1 MGVEGGL
8 FLGMDPAPSQP
19 KHDIFVGRQPIY
31 GRRLELYAYELLYR
45 GADVDYADFSEG
57 DRATSQVLLNTFTEF
72 GLERIVGGHL
82 AFVNLTRGFIVGEYP
97 LPVPR
102 TQVVLEVLE
111 EIEPDAQVIEGLR
124 DLRRRGFKIALD
136 DFVYR
141 PELEPLLGLADI
153 VKVDIL
159 GLEEAEVRARF
170 QQLKPLGI
178 KLLAEKIETREQFE
192 LCRDMGFDYFQGY
205 FLAKPNVVSGSSIP
219 ASSLNLLRLMAE
231 LQGPEQDLERVA
243 EIVSQDVALSYKLL
257 RHINAA
263 IYGMPRRIESVKET
277 VTYLG
282 LSTVRNL
289 AFLFLLANGGEHPH
303 ELLVTAMMRAK
314 MCENLARAGVAANPA
329 SFFTVGLFSTLDAL
343 LGLPMERVVGKLPLG
358 EELQRALLE
367 KEGPMAEALACTLAY
382 ERGDWGAVNCFGLQR
397 NAIQTA
403 FLEAVA
409 WVEAVDQE
417 IASVAA

>member
-1 MGVEGGL
+1 
-8 FLGMDPAPSQP
+8 MDSASTQP
-19 KHDIFVGRQPIY
+19 KQDIFVGRQPIY

-82 AFVNLTRGFIVGEYP
+82 AFINLTRGFIVGEYP

-111 EIEPDAQVIEGLR
+111 DVPPDEQVIEGLKS
-124 DLRRRGFKIALD
+124 LRQRGFKIALD
-136 DFVYR
+136 DFDCETER
-141 PELEPLLGLADI
+141 LPLLALADI
-153 VKVDIL
+153 VKLDIL
-159 GLEEAEVRARF
+159 GLEEQKVRERF
-170 QQLKPLGI
+170 ELLKPLGL

-205 FLAKPNVVSGSSIP
+205 FLAKPNVVSGQSIP
-219 ASSLNLLRLMAE
+219 ANNLNLLRLMAE
-231 LQGPEQDLERVA
+231 FQSPDHDLERVA

-263 IYGMPRRIESVKET
+263 IYGMPRRIDSVKET

-282 LSTVRNL
+282 LSTVKNL
-289 AFLFLLANGGEHPH
+289 ACLFILSGVNEQPR

-314 MCENLARAGVAANPA
+314 MCELLGRASKAANPP
-329 SFFTVGLFSTLDAL
+329 SYFTMGLFSTLDAL
-343 LGLPMERVVGKLPLG
+343 LNVPMDRIVKKLPLS
-358 EELQRALLE
+358 EELQLGLLE
-367 KEGPMAEALACTLAY
+367 GRGPMAEALRCTLAY
-382 ERGDWGAVNCFGLQR
+382 ERGDWDAVDCFGLSR
-397 NAIQTA
+397 STIKNA
-403 FLEAVA
+403 FLEAVI
-409 WVEAVDQE
+409 WVEAVDKE
-417 IASVAA
+417 IAAVAA

>member
-1 MGVEGGL
+1 
-8 FLGMDPAPSQP
+8 MDQQTQP
-19 KHDIFVGRQPIY
+19 NHDIFVGRQPIY

-45 GADVDYADFSEG
+45 GADVDYADFTEG

-82 AFVNLTRGFIVGEYP
+82 AFINLTRGFIVGEYP

-111 EIEPDAQVIEGLR
+111 EVEADEQVLEGLR

-136 DFVYR
+136 DFVYNTER
-141 PELEPLLGLADI
+141 EPLLALADI

-159 GLEEAEVRARF
+159 GLKDEEIVARF
-170 QQLKPLGI
+170 EQLKPRGT

-205 FLAKPNVVSGSSIP
+205 FLAKPNVVSGTSIP
-219 ASSLNLLRLMAE
+219 ANSLNLLRLMAE
-231 LQGPEQDLERVA
+231 FQNPEHDFERIA

-263 IYGMPRRIESVKET
+263 IYGMPRRIDSVKET

-282 LSTVRNL
+282 LSTVKNL
-289 AFLFLLANGGEHPH
+289 ACLFMLSDAGEHPH

-314 MCENLARAGVAANPA
+314 MCELLARASKAPNA
-329 SFFTVGLFSTLDAL
+329 SSYFAVGLFSTLDAL
-343 LGLPMERVVGKLPLG
+343 LSVPMERVVRRLPLSQ
-358 EELQRALLE
+358 ELQAALLE
-367 KEGPMAEALACTLAY
+367 GAGPMGEALRCTLAY
-382 ERGDWGAVNCFGLQR
+382 ERGDWDAVDCFALPR
-397 NAIQTA
+397 ATIKSA
-403 FLEAVA
+403 FLEAVE
-409 WVEAVDQE
+409 WVESVDQE
-417 IASVAA
+417 IAAVGG

>member
-1 MGVEGGL
+1 MSPSAP
-8 FLGMDPAPSQP
+8 DPAPVPP

-45 GADVDYADFSEG
+45 GADVDYADFTEG

-82 AFVNLTRGFIVGEYP
+82 AFINLTRGFIVGEYP

-111 EIEPDAQVIEGLR
+111 DVEADEQVLAGLK

-141 PELEPLLGLADI
+141 PDLEPLLALADI

-159 GLEEAEVRARF
+159 GLEEGQVRARYR
-170 QQLKPLGI
+170 QLHPLGI

-192 LCRDMGFDYFQGY
+192 LCRDIGFDYFQGY
-205 FLAKPNVVSGSSIP
+205 FLAKPNVVSGASIP
-219 ASSLNLLRLMAE
+219 ASQLNLLRLMAE
-231 LQGPEQDLERVA
+231 FQSPEHDLERIA

-282 LSTVRNL
+282 LSTVKNL
-289 AFLFLLANGGEHPH
+289 ACLFLLSNGGEHPH

-314 MCENLARAGVAANPA
+314 MCENLARAAKLPQPSG
-329 SFFTVGLFSTLDAL
+329 FFTAGLFSTLDAL
-343 LGLPMERVVGKLPLG
+343 LGMPMERVVSKLPLG
-358 EELQRALLE
+358 EELQRALLAGQ
-367 KEGPMAEALACTLAY
+367 GPMAEALACTLAY
-382 ERGDWGAVNCFGLQR
+382 ERGDWDEVRCFELR
-397 NAIQTA
+397 RAAIKGA

>member
-1 MGVEGGL
+1 MEEREE
-8 FLGMDPAPSQP
+8 A

-31 GRRLELYAYELLYR
+31 GRRLELHAYELLYR
-45 GADVDYADFSEG
+45 GADVDYADFTEG

-82 AFVNLTRGFIVGEYP
+82 AFINLTRGFIVGEYP

-111 EIEPDAQVIEGLR
+111 EVEPDEEVLAVLQ

-136 DFVYR
+136 DFVYK
-141 PELEPLLGLADI
+141 PEREPLLALADV

-159 GLEEAEVRARF
+159 GLPPDEIRARY
-170 QQLKPLGI
+170 QQLKPLGL

-205 FLAKPNVVSGSSIP
+205 FLAKPNVVSGASIP
-219 ASSLNLLRLMAE
+219 ANGLNLLRLMAE
-231 LQGPEQDLERVA
+231 FQDPDHDVGRIA

-263 IYGMPRRIESVKET
+263 IYGMPRRIDSVKET

-282 LSTVRNL
+282 LSTVKNL
-289 AFLFLLANGGEHPH
+289 ACLFMLSDVGEQPH
-303 ELLVTAMMRAK
+303 ALLVTAMMRAK
-314 MCENLARAGVAANPA
+314 MCELLARASKAPNPS

-343 LGLPMERVVGKLPLG
+343 LNAPMERVVRKLPLG
-358 EELQRALLE
+358 EELQQALLE
-367 KEGPMAEALACTLAY
+367 RKGPMAEALRCTLAY
-382 ERGDWGAVNCFGLQR
+382 ERGDWDAVECFSLPRAAIKEAFLGAV
-397 NAIQTA
+397 
-403 FLEAVA
+403 V

-417 IASVAA
+417 IAAVGV

>member
-1 MGVEGGL
+1 ME
-8 FLGMDPAPSQP
+8 PASTQP

-45 GADVDYADFSEG
+45 GSDIDYADFTEG

-82 AFVNLTRGFIVGEYP
+82 AFINLTRGFIVGEYP

-111 EIEPDAQVIEGLR
+111 EVEPDEQVLAGLGE
-124 DLRRRGFKIALD
+124 LRRRGFKIALD

-141 PELEPLLGLADI
+141 ADKEPMLALADI
-153 VKVDIL
+153 VKIDVL
-159 GLEEAEVRARF
+159 GLKEDDIRARY
-170 QQLKPLGI
+170 QQLKPLGL

-219 ASSLNLLRLMAE
+219 ANSLNLLRLMAE
-231 LQGPEQDLERVA
+231 FQSNEQDFDRIA

-263 IYGMPRRIESVKET
+263 IYGMPRRIDSIKET

-282 LSTVRNL
+282 FATVKNL
-289 AFLFLLANGGEHPH
+289 ACLFLLSDVDEQPH

-314 MCENLARAGVAANPA
+314 MCELLAQAARLGNPS

-343 LGLPMERVVGKLPLG
+343 LNAPMERVVRKLPLS
-358 EELQRALLE
+358 EELQQALLE
-367 KEGPMAEALACTLAY
+367 DKGPMAEALRCTLAY
-382 ERGDWGAVNCFGLQR
+382 ERGDWDAVACFGLTR
-397 NAIQTA
+397 ATIKSA
-403 FLEAVA
+403 FLEAVV

-417 IASVAA
+417 IAAVRA

>member
-1 MGVEGGL
+1 
-8 FLGMDPAPSQP
+8 MDPVESQS

-31 GRRLELYAYELLYR
+31 GRRLELHAYELLYR

-82 AFVNLTRGFIVGEYP
+82 AFINLTRGFIVGEYP

-111 EIEPDAQVIEGLR
+111 EVEPDEQVLQGME

-136 DFVYR
+136 DFVYK
-141 PELEPLLGLADI
+141 PEREPMLALADI
-153 VKVDIL
+153 IKVDVL
-159 GLEEAEVRARF
+159 GLEADEVRTRF
-170 QQLKPLGI
+170 QQLKPRGI

-231 LQGPEQDLERVA
+231 FQTPDHDLDRIA

-263 IYGMPRRIESVKET
+263 IFGMPRRIDSIKET

-282 LSTVRNL
+282 LSTIKNL
-289 AFLFLLANGGEHPH
+289 ACLFLLSDAGGHPH

-314 MCENLARAGVAANPA
+314 MCEMLARANGAANP
-329 SFFTVGLFSTLDAL
+329 SSYFTVGLFSTLDAL
-343 LGLPMERVVGKLPLG
+343 LNMPMERVVKKLPLG
-358 EELQRALLE
+358 EELQRSLLDGQ
-367 KEGPMAEALACTLAY
+367 GPMSEALRCTLAY
-382 ERGDWGAVNCFGLQR
+382 ERGDWDAVHCFELPR
-397 NAIQTA
+397 ATIKSA
-403 FLEAVA
+403 FLEAVV

-417 IASVAA
+417 IAALAA

>member
-1 MGVEGGL
+1 MSS
-8 FLGMDPAPSQP
+8 PAPSQP

-45 GADVDYADFSEG
+45 GGDVDYADFSEG
-57 DRATSQVLLNTFTEF
+57 DKATSQVLLNTFTEF

-82 AFVNLTRGFIVGEYP
+82 AFINLTRGFIVGEYP

-111 EIEPDAQVIEGLR
+111 DIAPDEEVLRGLE

-141 PELEPLLGLADI
+141 RELEPILALADI
-153 VKVDIL
+153 VKVDVL
-159 GLEEAEVRARF
+159 GLEEEALRARF

-178 KLLAEKIETREQFE
+178 KLLAEKIETRETFE
-192 LCRDMGFDYFQGY
+192 RCRDMGFDFFQGY
-205 FLAKPNVVSGSSIP
+205 FLAKPNVVSGASIP

-231 LQGPEQDLERVA
+231 FQNPDHDIDRITA
-243 EIVSQDVALSYKLL
+243 IVSQDVAFSYKLL
-257 RHINAA
+257 RHINTA
-263 IYGMPRRIESVKET
+263 IYGMPRRIESLKET

-282 LSTVRNL
+282 LSTVKNL
-289 AFLFLLANGGEHPH
+289 ACLFLLSNGGHHPH

-314 MCENLARAGVAANPA
+314 MCENLAHAGDAEGAAG
-329 SFFTVGLFSTLDAL
+329 FFTVGLFSTLDAL
-343 LGLPMERVVGKLPLG
+343 LGLPMERVVAKLPLG
-358 EELQRALLE
+358 EDLVRALTE
-367 KEGPMAEALACTLAY
+367 RTGPKAEALSCTLAY
-382 ERGDWGAVNCFGLQR
+382 ERGDWGAVECFGLSR
-397 NAIQTA
+397 AAIRTA

-417 IASVAA
+417 IAAVAA

>member
-1 MGVEGGL
+1 
-8 FLGMDPAPSQP
+8 MDAREEP

-31 GRRLELYAYELLYR
+31 GRRLELHAYELLYR

-82 AFVNLTRGFIVGEYP
+82 AFINLTRGFIVGEYP

-111 EIEPDAQVIEGLR
+111 EVDPDEQVLAGLQ

-136 DFVYR
+136 DFVYK
-141 PELEPLLGLADI
+141 PEREPLLALADV

-159 GLEEAEVRARF
+159 GLPPDEIRARY
-170 QQLKPLGI
+170 QQLKPLGL

-205 FLAKPNVVSGSSIP
+205 FLAKPNVVSGASIP
-219 ASSLNLLRLMAE
+219 ANGLNLLRLMAE
-231 LQGPEQDLERVA
+231 FQDPDHDLDRIA

-263 IYGMPRRIESVKET
+263 IYGMPRRIDSIKET

-282 LSTVRNL
+282 LSTVKNL
-289 AFLFLLANGGEHPH
+289 ACLFMLSDVGEQPH

-314 MCENLARAGVAANPA
+314 MCELLARAGKAPNP
-329 SFFTVGLFSTLDAL
+329 SSYFTVGLFSTLDAL
-343 LGLPMERVVGKLPLG
+343 LSAPMERVVRKLPLG
-358 EELQRALLE
+358 EELQHALLE
-367 KEGPMAEALACTLAY
+367 KRGPMAEALRCTLAY
-382 ERGDWGAVNCFGLQR
+382 ERGDWDAVQCFSLTRATIKEAFLGAV
-397 NAIQTA
+397 
-403 FLEAVA
+403 V

-417 IASVAA
+417 IAAVGV

>member
-1 MGVEGGL
+1 ML
-8 FLGMDPAPSQP
+8 PSPADPASPQP

-45 GADVDYADFSEG
+45 GADVDYADFTEG
-57 DRATSQVLLNTFTEF
+57 DKATSQVLLNTFTEF

-82 AFVNLTRGFIVGEYP
+82 AFINLTRGFIVGEYP

-102 TQVVLEVLE
+102 TQVVLEILEDVEADEQVL
-111 EIEPDAQVIEGLR
+111 EGLR

-141 PELEPLLGLADI
+141 PDLEPLLALADI

-159 GLEEAEVRARF
+159 GLSVAELHARF
-170 QQLKPLGI
+170 QRLAPLGL
-178 KLLAEKIETREQFE
+178 KLLAEKIETREQYE
-192 LCRDMGFDYFQGY
+192 LCREMGFDYFQGY
-205 FLAKPNVVSGSSIP
+205 FLAKPNVVSGASVP
-219 ASSLNLLRLMAE
+219 ASHLNLLRLMAE
-231 LQGPEQDLERVA
+231 FQHPEHDLDRIA

-263 IYGMPRRIESVKET
+263 IYGMPRRIESVRET

-282 LSTVRNL
+282 LSTVKNL
-289 AFLFLLANGGEHPH
+289 ACLFLLSNGGEHPH
-303 ELLVTAMMRAK
+303 ELLVTAMMRAR
-314 MCENLARAGVAANPA
+314 MCENLGRAAKFQQPS

-343 LGLPMERVVGKLPLG
+343 LGLPMERVVSRLPLG
-358 EELQRALLE
+358 EDLQRALLS
-367 KEGPMAEALACTLAY
+367 KQGPMAEALACTLAY
-382 ERGDWGAVNCFGLQR
+382 ERGDWEGVACFGLAR
-397 NAIQTA
+397 GAIKSA
-403 FLEAVA
+403 FLEAVS

-417 IASVAA
+417 ISSLAA

>member
-1 MGVEGGL
+1 
-8 FLGMDPAPSQP
+8 MDSASPPLQ
-19 KHDIFVGRQPIY
+19 HDIFVGRQPIY
-31 GRRLELYAYELLYR
+31 GRRLELHAYELLYR
-45 GADVDYADFSEG
+45 GADIDYADFSEG

-82 AFVNLTRGFIVGEYP
+82 AFINLTRGFIIGEYP

-111 EIEPDAQVIEGLR
+111 EVEPDEQVLAGLQ

-136 DFVYR
+136 DFVYS
-141 PELEPLLGLADI
+141 PEREPLLALADI

-159 GLEEAEVRARF
+159 GLSNDVIRERF
-170 QQLKPLGI
+170 QRLKPLGL

-192 LCRDMGFDYFQGY
+192 LCREMGFDYFQGY
-205 FLAKPNVVSGSSIP
+205 FLAKPNVVSGSSVP

-231 LQGPEQDLERVA
+231 FQSPDHDFERIA

-263 IYGMPRRIESVKET
+263 IYGMPRRIDSVKET

-282 LSTVRNL
+282 LSTIKNL
-289 AFLFLLANGGEHPH
+289 ACLFLLSDSGQQPH
-303 ELLVTAMMRAK
+303 ELLVTAMVRGK
-314 MCENLARAGVAANPA
+314 MCELLGNAKGAHNP
-329 SFFTVGLFSTLDAL
+329 SSYFTVGLFSTLDAL
-343 LGLPMERVVGKLPLG
+343 LNQPMERVVIKLPLG
-358 EELQRALLE
+358 EEILSALLE
-367 KEGPMAEALACTLAY
+367 GQGPMAEALRCTLAY
-382 ERGDWGAVNCFGLQR
+382 ERGEWDAVDCFRLPR
-397 NAIQTA
+397 ATIKNA
-403 FLEAVA
+403 FLEAVS

-417 IASVAA
+417 IASLA

>member
-1 MGVEGGL
+1 ME
-8 FLGMDPAPSQP
+8 PASTQP

-45 GADVDYADFSEG
+45 GSDIDYADFSEG

-82 AFVNLTRGFIVGEYP
+82 AFINLTRGFIVGEYP

-111 EIEPDAQVIEGLR
+111 EVEPDEQVLAGLG

-141 PELEPLLGLADI
+141 PDREPMLALADI
-153 VKVDIL
+153 VKIDVL
-159 GLEEAEVRARF
+159 GLAEDDIRARY
-170 QQLKPLGI
+170 QQLKPLGL

-219 ASSLNLLRLMAE
+219 ANSLNLLRLMAE
-231 LQGPEQDLERVA
+231 FQSNEQDFDRIA

-263 IYGMPRRIESVKET
+263 IYGMPRRIESIKET

-282 LSTVRNL
+282 FATVKNL
-289 AFLFLLANGGEHPH
+289 ACLFLLSDVGDQPH

-314 MCENLARAGVAANPA
+314 MCELLARNAGIPNP
-329 SFFTVGLFSTLDAL
+329 SRFFTAGLFSTLDAL
-343 LGLPMERVVGKLPLG
+343 LNAPMERVVKKLPFS
-358 EELQRALLE
+358 EELQLALLE
-367 KEGPMAEALACTLAY
+367 GKGPMAEALRCTLAY
-382 ERGDWGAVNCFGLQR
+382 ERGDWDAVVCFGLTR
-397 NAIQTA
+397 AAIKSA
-403 FLEAVA
+403 FLEAVV

-417 IASVAA
+417 IAAVRA

>member
-1 MGVEGGL
+1 
-8 FLGMDPAPSQP
+8 MDPVNTRSKQ
-19 KHDIFVGRQPIY
+19 DIFVGRQPIY
-31 GRRLELYAYELLYR
+31 GRRLELHAYELLYR

-82 AFVNLTRGFIVGEYP
+82 AFINLTRGFIVGEYP

-111 EIEPDAQVIEGLR
+111 EVEPDEQVLQGLA

-141 PELEPLLGLADI
+141 PEREPMLALADI

-159 GLEEAEVRARF
+159 GLENEEIRARF
-170 QQLKPLGI
+170 LQLKPLGI

-192 LCRDMGFDYFQGY
+192 LCRDVGFDYFQGY

-219 ASSLNLLRLMAE
+219 ANSLNLLRLMAE
-231 LQGPEQDLERVA
+231 FQSPEQDFERIA

-263 IYGMPRRIESVKET
+263 IFGMPRKIDSIKET

-282 LSTVRNL
+282 LSTVKNL
-289 AFLFLLANGGEHPH
+289 ACLFLLSDEGEHPH

-314 MCENLARAGVAANPA
+314 MCECLARARGTVNPS

-343 LGLPMERVVGKLPLG
+343 LNVPMERVVKKLPLA
-358 EELQRALLE
+358 EDLQLALLGGQ
-367 KEGPMAEALACTLAY
+367 GPMAEALRCTLAY
-382 ERGDWGAVNCFGLQR
+382 ERGDWDSVDCFELPR
-397 NAIQTA
+397 AAIKGA
-403 FLEAVA
+403 FLEAVV

-417 IASVAA
+417 IAAIAA

>member
-1 MGVEGGL
+1 
-8 FLGMDPAPSQP
+8 MDHVGTQP

-31 GRRLELYAYELLYR
+31 GRRLELHAYELLYR

-82 AFVNLTRGFIVGEYP
+82 AFINLTRGFIVGEYP

-111 EIEPDAQVIEGLR
+111 EVEADEQVLKGME

-141 PELEPLLGLADI
+141 PDREPMLALADI
-153 VKVDIL
+153 IKVDIL
-159 GLEEAEVRARF
+159 GLDQAEIRARF
-170 QQLKPLGI
+170 QQLKPRGI

-219 ASSLNLLRLMAE
+219 ANSLNLLRLMAE
-231 LQGPEQDLERVA
+231 FQNPDHDFDRIA

-263 IYGMPRRIESVKET
+263 IYGMPRRIESIKET

-282 LSTVRNL
+282 LSTVKNL
-289 AFLFLLANGGEHPH
+289 ACLFLLSGAGEHPH

-314 MCENLARAGVAANPA
+314 MCELLARARGVSNPS

-343 LGLPMERVVGKLPLG
+343 LNVPMERVVKKLPLA
-358 EELQRALLE
+358 EDLQHALLDGD
-367 KEGPMAEALACTLAY
+367 GPMGQALRCTLAY
-382 ERGDWGAVNCFGLQR
+382 ERGDWDAVRYFELPRTTIKG
-397 NAIQTA
+397 A
-403 FLEAVA
+403 FLEAVV
-409 WVEAVDQE
+409 WVENVDQE
-417 IASVAA
+417 IAALGA

>member
-1 MGVEGGL
+1 MGSL
-8 FLGMDPAPSQP
+8 AHPSDTAGTQP
-19 KHDIFVGRQPIY
+19 VHDIFVGRQPIY

-82 AFVNLTRGFIVGEYP
+82 AFINLTRGFIVGEYP

-111 EIEPDAQVIEGLR
+111 EVEPDAEVLAGLES
-124 DLRRRGFKIALD
+124 LRRRGFKIALD

-141 PELEPLLGLADI
+141 PDRAPMLALADI

-159 GLEEAEVRARF
+159 GLQDSEVRARF
-170 QQLKPLGI
+170 QELKPLGT
-178 KLLAEKIETREQFE
+178 KLLAEKIETREQFD

-205 FLAKPNVVSGSSIP
+205 FLAKPNVVSGPSVP
-219 ASSLNLLRLMAE
+219 ANGLNLLRLLAE
-231 LQGPEQDLERVA
+231 FQSPDHDLDRIA
-243 EIVSQDVALSYKLL
+243 EIVAQDVALSYKLL

-263 IYGMPRRIESVKET
+263 IYGIPRRIDSVKET

-282 LSTVRNL
+282 LSTVKNL
-289 AFLFLLANGGEHPH
+289 ACLFMLSHLGEQPH

-314 MCENLARAGVAANPA
+314 LCELLALAARIQVPG
-329 SFFTVGLFSTLDAL
+329 SYFTVGLFSTLDAL
-343 LGLPMERVVGKLPLG
+343 LNQPLERVLRKLPLG
-358 EELQRALLE
+358 TDLQLALLE
-367 KEGPMAEALACTLAY
+367 GQGPMAEALRCTLAY
-382 ERGDWGAVNCFGLQR
+382 ERGDWDAVECFGLPR
-397 NAIQTA
+397 SSIQGA

-417 IASVAA
+417 ILAVAT